1 MIPSERSDLRDRLQS
16 ALGAGYRVE
25 QELESGGMSRL
36 FLATDLSLNR
46 QVAVKVLPPDLS
58 SEVNA
63 TQFQREIAVSAR
75 FQHPHII
82 PILSAGADGSLL
94 YYTMPF
100 VKGESLQQR
109 LSRPEPLP
117 AAEACRLL
125 AEVADALA
133 YAHAHGVV
141 HRDVKPANIMISGDH
156 AVLVDFGV
164 AQAMSAAVDG
174 EPAGVGPLVGTRQ
187 YMAPE
192 QFTDSIQVDGRAD
205 VYALGVV
212 VYEVLTGKLPDDG
225 YDLTPSGGRR
235 RRASKSLAVLRP
247 DVPRE
252 LSALVGRA
260 LASQVESRLATAEEL
275 RDGLARAA
283 TARARPVWL
292 RNGTIAA
299 VAIAALVVVGLLWRG
314 SARPAVNDDRVAI
327 APFEVMQSDYALWR
341 EGFVDLLSAKL
352 DGAGPLLTVPPSVV
366 VRSWKGPAD
375 VESAVAFGRR
385 TGARFIV
392 LGHVLAAGPD
402 STRITAWLVD
412 VVAGRRGEPIE
423 FRDATE
429 RMDRMAD
436 SLTLALL
443 RGIGA
448 VRPVSAVRRASMG
461 SASLPAIRAFLQGE
475 QYLRRTEW
483 DSALAAYDRA
493 LAIDSTFALAHSHL
507 GITYGWQRYGTD
519 SLAREHAL
527 RAGALNVG
535 LGARDSL
542 LIAADS
548 LRSVAYAYGHDPAY
562 HSHVVR
568 LFSTLRKATERY
580 DQDPEAWYRLADAYF
595 HFGVGPSV
603 SVPEREILRTFDRS
617 ISLDSAFAPAY
628 IHPVELGFSIG
639 DSARALRYAHRFFA
653 LRPADVSAAG
663 TLLAARLLAG
673 TDEMKREANVAL
685 DTASADL
692 LFQAYSAARRAPD
705 QRAVAVALLRAMA
718 TTRPAL
724 YAPLADPAF
733 ARDRLVLQLSYR
745 GRFREATELPEA
757 RHNAAFAEMAL
768 AGGSATSEAR
778 RVFAEWLRTD
788 PRDARF
794 GSPALVA
801 AGGWWARLRDT
812 TSLRE
817 LVRVAESDTRDGPAE
832 RRIATYSAAAG
843 TAYLALA
850 RGDTADAL
858 RRFATLPDSLCELCA
873 VPRYEYASVLALRGR
888 LREAA
893 SILAERQT
901 LLPSAID
908 VLWAL
913 ERARVAERL
922 GDLATARESYAAV
935 VAAWSGGDDE
945 LSPIVDGARLAI
957 IRLGR

>member
-1 MIPSERSDLRDRLQS
+1 MLPTDRSDLRDRLQS
-16 ALGAGYRVE
+16 ALGTTYRVE

-36 FLATDLSLNR
+36 FMATDLSLNR
-46 QVAVKVLPPDLS
+46 PVAVKVLP
-58 SEVNA
+58 SELAGEVDA
-63 TQFQREIAVSAR
+63 SRFQQEIAVAAH

-100 VKGESLQQR
+100 VKGESLQER
-109 LSRPEPLP
+109 LARTDAPLP
-117 AAEACRLL
+117 AADAYRLL

-141 HRDVKPANIMISGDH
+141 HRDVKPANIMLSGDH

-174 EPAGVGPLVGTRQ
+174 EPVGAGHFVGTRQ

-192 QFTDSIQVDGRAD
+192 QFTDSMEVDGRAD
-205 VYALGVV
+205 IYALGVV
-212 VYEVLTGKLPDDG
+212 IFEVLTGKLPDDG
-225 YDLTPSGGRR
+225 YDISPSWGGRR
-235 RRASKSLAVLRP
+235 AAKSLSDLRP

-252 LSALVGRA
+252 LDVLVRRA
-260 LASQVESRLATAEEL
+260 LASRVESRLATAEEL
-275 RDGLARAA
+275 RDGLARLAA
-283 TARARPVWL
+283 VPSRPIRL
-292 RNGTIAA
+292 RTVGIAVAA
-299 VAIAALVVVGLLWRG
+299 VAVVIALGFLWRVG
-314 SARPAVNDDRVAI
+314 ARPAVDDDRVAI
-327 APFEVMQSDYALWR
+327 APFEVMQAEYGLWR

-366 VRSWKGPAD
+366 VRSWRGPVD
-375 VESAVAFGRR
+375 VESAVAFGRS

-392 LGHVLAAGPD
+392 LGHVLAAGRD

-412 VVAGRRGEPIE
+412 VVTRRRGEPIE
-423 FRDATE
+423 LRDATE

-443 RGIGA
+443 RRIGA
-448 VRPVSAVRRASMG
+448 IRPVSAVHRAAMG

-493 LAIDSTFALAHSHL
+493 LALDSTFALAHSHL

-548 LRSVAYAYGHDPAY
+548 LRSVAYAYGGDPEY
-562 HSHVVR
+562 RSHVVR
-568 LFSTLRKATERY
+568 LFGTLRRATERNE
-580 DQDPEAWYRLADAYF
+580 QDAEAWYRLADAYF
-595 HFGVGPSV
+595 HFGIGPSLSV
-603 SVPEREILRTFDRS
+603 SEREILRTFDRA

-639 DSARALRYAHRFFA
+639 DSARSLRYAHRYFA

-673 TDEMKREANVAL
+673 TDAMKRDARVAL

-692 LFQAYSAARRAPD
+692 LFQAYSAARRALD
-705 QRAVAVALLRAMA
+705 QRAVAVAILQAM
-718 TTRPAL
+718 TSSRPAL
-724 YAPLADPAF
+724 YAPLANPAF
-733 ARDRLVLQLSYR
+733 ARDRLVLQLAYR
-745 GRFREATELPEA
+745 GRFRESTELPEA
-757 RHNAAFAEMAL
+757 RHSVAFAEMAL
-768 AGGSATSEAR
+768 AGGSAASEAR
-778 RVFAEWLRTD
+778 RVFAEWLHTN
-788 PRDARF
+788 PRDRRF
-794 GSPALVA
+794 GTPALVA
-801 AGGWWARLRDT
+801 AGAWWARLRDT

-817 LVRVAESDTRDGPAE
+817 MVRVAEGAVHGSPAE
-832 RRIATYSAAAG
+832 RQIASYSAVVA

-850 RGDTADAL
+850 RGDTAEAL
-858 RRFATLPDSLCELCA
+858 RRFAASPDSLCELCA
-873 VPRYEYASVLALRGR
+873 VPRFEYASVLALRGR

-893 SILAERQT
+893 SILADRPT

-913 ERARVAERL
+913 ERAHVAERL
-922 GDLATARESYAAV
+922 GDLAAARQSYAVV

-945 LSPIVDGARLAI
+945 LAPIVDDARRAMS
-957 IRLGR
+957 RLGR